1 MKFINLSREA
11 FGEFTDKQTYSHFT
25 QMAVNYDLKIA
36 EGAEVHLV
44 GVTDDNENIIAAG
57 LFTAVPVMKAFKYFY
72 SNRGPVMD
80 FHNKALV
87 TYFFKELERYLKR
100 HKALHLRI
108 DPYVPYQLR
117 DHDGKVIE
125 TYDTQDIFEN
135 LKSLGFKHQGF
146 TTGFDPIHQIRWHS
160 VLNTAGLSE
169 KEVMNNMDSLR
180 KRNIK
185 KVIKNGI
192 KVRDLSIDELHIF
205 RQFMNDTSG
214 KKEFVDRDD
223 AFYKNRLQHFG
234 DRVRMPL
241 AYIDFSTYIPEL
253 IAEEVDVQAQI
264 EKAKTELQKKP
275 DAKKWKNVLT
285 TSENQLTAI
294 KEKLAEAKAL
304 QQKHGDTLPIAA
316 AFYLINP
323 FEVVYLAGG
332 TSNEFRHFAG
342 SYAIQWDMIK
352 YAMET
357 GINRYNFYGI
367 SGDFTEDAEDAGVIK
382 FKKGFNADVIEYI
395 GDFVLPINKP
405 VYKVYETMKKIRK

>member
-1 MKFINLSREA
+1 MKFIQLTKDA
-11 FGEFTDKQTYSHFT
+11 FGAFTDKQPYSHFT
-25 QMAVNYDLKIA
+25 QMAVNYDLKKA
-36 EGAEVHLV
+36 EGTEVHLL
-44 GVTDDNENIIAAG
+44 GVTDDNGEVIAAG

-80 FHNKALV
+80 YHNTELV
-87 TYFFKELERYLKR
+87 TFFFTELKKYLKSN
-100 HKALHLRI
+100 KALHLRI
-108 DPYVPYQLR
+108 DPYVPYQLWN
-117 DHDGKVIE
+117 HDGEVLE
-125 TYDTQDIFEN
+125 TYPTEDIFKT
-135 LKSLGFKHQGF
+135 LQTLGFTHQGY
-146 TTGFDPIHQIRWHS
+146 TTGFHPVHQIRWHS
-160 VLNTAGLSE
+160 ILNTEGKTE
-169 KEVMNNMDSLR
+169 KEVLNSMDSLR

-205 RQFMNDTSG
+205 RKFMNDTSG

-223 AFYKNRLQHFG
+223 AFYKSRMEHFG

-241 AYIDFSTYIPEL
+241 AYIDFTTYIPEL
-253 IAEEVDVQAQI
+253 IAEEVEVQAQI
-264 EKAKTELQKKP
+264 TKAHEELEKKP
-275 DAKKWKNVLT
+275 DAKKWKNI
-285 TSENQLTAI
+285 LTASETQL
-294 KEKLAEAKAL
+294 KSVQEKLAEAKAL
-304 QQKHGDTLPIAA
+304 KDEHGDTLPVAA

-332 TSNEFRHFAG
+332 TANDYRHFAG
-342 SYAIQWDMIK
+342 SYAIQWEMIK
-352 YAMET
+352 YTMES

-405 VYKVYETMKKIRK
+405 AYKLYETMKKIRK

>member
-1 MKFINLSREA
+1 MKFIKLTREA
-11 FGEFTDKQTYSHFT
+11 FGKFADEQAYSHFT

-36 EGAEVHLV
+36 EGADVHLV
-44 GVTDDNENIIAAG
+44 GVINDENKIIAAG
-57 LFTAVPVMKAFKYFY
+57 LFTAMPVVKIYKYFY
-72 SNRGPVMD
+72 SNRGPIMD
-80 FHNKALV
+80 YHNEELV
-87 TYFFKELERYLKR
+87 KFFFTELKQYLKQY
-100 HKALHLRI
+100 KALHLRI
-108 DPYVPYQLR
+108 DPYVPHQLWN
-117 DHDGKVIE
+117 HDGEVLE
-125 TYDTQDIFEN
+125 SYDTQHIFDI
-135 LKSLGFKHQGF
+135 LKSLGFTHQGF
-146 TTGFDPIHQIRWHS
+146 TTGFHPIHQIRWHS
-160 VLNTAGLSE
+160 VLNTAGKTE
-169 KEVMNNMDSLR
+169 KEVLNSMDSLR

-205 RQFMNDTSG
+205 RQFMDDTSG

-223 AFYKNRLQHFG
+223 TFYKNRLQHFG
-234 DRVRMPL
+234 DRVRMPM
-241 AYIDFSTYIPEL
+241 AYIDFTTYIPEL
-253 IAEEVDVQAQI
+253 MAEEQEVQAQI
-264 EKAKTELQKKP
+264 TKAQVELEKKP
-275 DAKKWKNVLT
+275 DTKKWKNVLSS
-285 TSENQLTAI
+285 SETQL
-294 KEKLAEAKAL
+294 KSVQEKLAEAKEL
-304 QQKHGDTLPIAA
+304 QQQHGDTLPVAA

-367 SGDFTEDAEDAGVIK
+367 SGDFTDDAEDAGVIK

-405 VYKVYETMKKIRK
+405 VYKMYEAMNKIRK